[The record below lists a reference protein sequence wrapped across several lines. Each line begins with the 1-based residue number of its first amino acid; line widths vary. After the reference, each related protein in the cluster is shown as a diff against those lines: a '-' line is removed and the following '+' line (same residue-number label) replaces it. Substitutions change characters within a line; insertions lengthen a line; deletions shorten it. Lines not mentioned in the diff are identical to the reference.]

1 MWERALPGDHLEDRR
16 KKFMRWDYG
25 LVEVFFARVDR
36 QWSGSGFTIQV
47 HRLAEAGGGPVPAC
61 LRDAYGDFRSSVPL
75 GELTDSLAA
84 AGLSLTEV
92 ESYSDREFSQF
103 TSPSGRVAVY
113 VLTDPRPDADYRI
126 PRGGSGRSRWRPRRR
141 ERSAGGECRQV
152 DLIRSHWST
161 PCLGADQGD

>member
-1 MWERALPGDHLEDRR
+1 MTATDIDLYSRVVRHETLGEATADSTPEVWEQALPGDRLEDRR

-113 VLTDPRPDADYRI
+113 VLTDPRPDADYRV
-126 PRGGSGRSRWRPRRR
+126 PRGG
-141 ERSAGGECRQV
+141 
-152 DLIRSHWST
+152 IWSIT
-161 PCLGADQGD
+161 VAPAEA